1 MTTLD
6 IVTFFVYLVGSVT
19 FILGLKF
26 LASPVSARRGNRLAA
41 TGLNLAESCGLPAEH
56 NTHRL
61 SPRSFYTRTTLS

>member
-6 IVTFFVYLVGSVT
+6 VVTFFVYLVGSVT

-41 TGLNLAESCGLPAEH
+41 TGMAIVVEGPDGRREIGRASCRERVL
-56 NTHRL
+56 TDV
-61 SPRSFYTRTTLS
+61 